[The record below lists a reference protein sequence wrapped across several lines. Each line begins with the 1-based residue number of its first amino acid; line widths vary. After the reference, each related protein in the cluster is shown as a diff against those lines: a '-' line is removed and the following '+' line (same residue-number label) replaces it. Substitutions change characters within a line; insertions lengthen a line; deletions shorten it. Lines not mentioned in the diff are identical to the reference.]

1 MALGTDRTPID
12 RFFVCNVDAAP
23 SIAPDEWE
31 LTIGG
36 DAVEGVVTVGL
47 DQLTALPQH
56 EVESWLEC
64 AGNGRRL
71 FELVDG
77 HVPSG
82 AEADTQWTL
91 GAMGMASWRGPRLAD
106 VLALAGVRP
115 SARWVSPEG
124 LDIDNVEGEAPRMCL
139 PLDKAVDD
147 DTLLAL
153 DASPAQIEQSIRF
166 LAATADRYERVL
178 FGTDEH

>member
-91 GAMGMASWRGPRLAD
+91 GAMGMANTDKGTAGGFIDQRSNSIRTWISSAIHPQISFRITSPTSNSSFTTSGLSIDLGGTAPADATTIVVAAASSAANPRL
-106 VLALAGVRP
+106 GVRC
-115 SARWVSPEG
+115 V
-124 LDIDNVEGEAPRMCL
+124 I
-139 PLDKAVDD
+139 
-147 DTLLAL
+147 
-153 DASPAQIEQSIRF
+153 F
-166 LAATADRYERVL
+166 
-178 FGTDEH
+178 